1 MENVEVYSI
10 ASSDSNSTIID
21 ESWTTQFP
29 SSTSENSINKKTN
42 KNIYDLSEFENDNAC
57 EALYE
62 NSKQFF
68 ESFKSED
75 ILEELSKKYSTNQS
89 QSNDKSNDILEEL
102 SKKDSTNQSQSNDK
116 SEDILEEQS
125 KKYLTNQSQ
134 SNDKSEDILD
144 ELSKKYLTKQSN
156 NEIVEEIVLSDSS
169 SETECN
175 INHSKK
181 DVSMELDKNNTIFE
195 NCFSENTN
203 SFLHRNQ
210 IVDYNKLSLSPVAS
224 CSNEDIYNKNNFPLK
239 RTFES
244 ISSDEDCGKKTEKKG
259 KRIANNDKKLA
270 AEEKKAMKAIE
281 RMNKKE
287 QIEKEKALKQAQRLV
302 DKSRKD
308 SLKFMVV
315 YMDDTIFNNKEYGD
329 YLKEHLTSKDIPY
342 MMKTSFPG
350 MISWARKVLA
360 IENTEVKKSE
370 YPEKHYAV
378 IIKPAAFG
386 NLYSCIESI
395 KEHTDFKHLSI
406 FVYGQSKPTSS
417 QEDEI
422 IDIEMC
428 FPTYWQFVE
437 NKIQLGNFIFMLT
450 KSISQIPYK
459 LEQEAKYNH
468 LSEYMES
475 YNKKNVKV
483 DKDGNGLGQL
493 WRQMLTM
500 FPLVRLETAEA
511 ITAVFP
517 TPRSMF
523 EAYENCTELGEQLIQ
538 NLQIRRTHG
547 PLATSRRIGP
557 ELSKKCYRL
566 FTSKQNRLL

>member
-75 ILEELSKKYSTNQS
+75 ILEELSKKYS
-89 QSNDKSNDILEEL
+89 
-102 SKKDSTNQSQSNDK
+102 
-116 SEDILEEQS
+116 
-125 KKYLTNQSQ
+125 TNQSQ

-308 SLKFMVV
+308 SLKVF
-315 YMDDTIFNNKEYGD
+315 YIFLHFLIKYE
-329 YLKEHLTSKDIPY
+329 
-342 MMKTSFPG
+342 TSF
-350 MISWARKVLA
+350 
-360 IENTEVKKSE
+360 
-370 YPEKHYAV
+370 
-378 IIKPAAFG
+378 
-386 NLYSCIESI
+386 
-395 KEHTDFKHLSI
+395 
-406 FVYGQSKPTSS
+406 
-417 QEDEI
+417 
-422 IDIEMC
+422 
-428 FPTYWQFVE
+428 QF
-437 NKIQLGNFIFMLT
+437 
-450 KSISQIPYK
+450 
-459 LEQEAKYNH
+459 
-468 LSEYMES
+468 
-475 YNKKNVKV
+475 
-483 DKDGNGLGQL
+483 
-493 WRQMLTM
+493 
-500 FPLVRLETAEA
+500 
-511 ITAVFP
+511 
-517 TPRSMF
+517 
-523 EAYENCTELGEQLIQ
+523 
-538 NLQIRRTHG
+538 
-547 PLATSRRIGP
+547 
-557 ELSKKCYRL
+557 
-566 FTSKQNRLL
+566 